1 MPKPKTQ
8 RTATLPDGSTTSRLT
23 AAERAYIVITRLS
36 YEYHHAEASPLYDI
50 DGAIYRDYC
59 AEIDGTS
66 VYQNKRPEWSDEKH
80 ATVVAARKAHATKAI
95 KGIAS
100 AHEYQTR
107 CRDKRVIDVERR
119 KANGL
124 YDRWNVKAW
133 FGSMEQ
139 ARKAADAPR
148 SPRIAEVRIIHT
160 D

>member
-1 MPKPKTQ
+1 
-8 RTATLPDGSTTSRLT
+8 
-23 AAERAYIVITRLS
+23 
-36 YEYHHAEASPLYDI
+36 
-50 DGAIYRDYC
+50 
-59 AEIDGTS
+59 
-66 VYQNKRPEWSDEKH
+66 VYQNKRPEWTDEQH
-80 ATVVAARKAHATKAI
+80 AAIVTTRKAWSIKAI

-107 CRDKRVIDVERR
+107 CRDKRIADVERR

-139 ARKAADAPR
+139 ARKVADAPW
-148 SPRIAEVRIIHT
+148 SPRIAEVRIVHT

>member
-1 MPKPKTQ
+1 MTKPKTR

-36 YEYHHAEASPLYDI
+36 YEYHLAEASPLYDI
-50 DGAIYRDYC
+50 DGAVYRDYC

-66 VYQNKRPEWSDEKH
+66 VFQNKRPGWSDEEH
-80 ATVVAARKAHATKAI
+80 AAIVAARKAWSTKAI

-100 AHEYQTR
+100 AHEYQMR
-107 CRDKRVIDVERR
+107 CRAKRVADVERR

-124 YDRWNVKAW
+124 YDRWNVKSW
-133 FGSMEQ
+133 FSCMDR
-139 ARKAADAPR
+139 AREAADAPR
-148 SPRIAEVRIIHT
+148 SPRIAEVQIIHT

>member
-8 RTATLPDGSTTSRLT
+8 RTATLPDGSITSRLT

-36 YEYHHAEASPLYDI
+36 YEYHLAEASHIYEVE
-50 DGAIYRDYC
+50 GAIYRDYC
-59 AEIDGTS
+59 AEINGTS
-66 VYQNKRPEWSDEKH
+66 VWQNRRRGSSDEEH
-80 ATVVAARKAHATKAI
+80 AARIAARKAHATKAI

-100 AHEYQTR
+100 AHDYQMR
-107 CRDKRVIDVERR
+107 CRAKRIADVERR

-148 SPRIAEVRIIHT
+148 PPRIAEVRIIHT
-160 D
+160 E

>member
-1 MPKPKTQ
+1 MTKPKTR

-36 YEYHHAEASPLYDI
+36 YEYHLAEASDMDDM
-50 DGAIYRDYC
+50 DGAFYRDYC
-59 AEIDGTS
+59 AEINGTS
-66 VYQNKRPEWSDEKH
+66 VYQNRRPGQSDEEH
-80 ATVVAARKAHATKAI
+80 AVRVAARKAHATKAI

-100 AHEYQTR
+100 AHEYQMR
-107 CRDKRVIDVERR
+107 CRAKRIADVERR

-133 FGSMEQ
+133 FSCMDR

-148 SPRIAEVRIIHT
+148 SPRIAEVQIIHT

>member
-1 MPKPKTQ
+1 MTKPKTQ

-36 YEYHHAEASPLYDI
+36 YEYHLAEASYVYDM

-59 AEIDGTS
+59 AEINGTS
-66 VYQNKRPEWSDEKH
+66 VYQNRRPGWTDEAH
-80 ATVVAARKAHATKAI
+80 AAMVAARKAHATKAI

-100 AHEYQTR
+100 AHEYQMR
-107 CRDKRVIDVERR
+107 CRAKRIADVERR
-119 KANGL
+119 KTNGL

-148 SPRIAEVRIIHT
+148 SPRIAEVQIIHT

>member
-1 MPKPKTQ
+1 MTKPKTR

-23 AAERAYIVITRLS
+23 AAERAYIVVTRLS
-36 YEYHHAEASPLYDI
+36 YEYHLDEASHMCDI
-50 DGAIYRDYC
+50 EGAIYRDYC
-59 AEIDGTS
+59 AEINGTS
-66 VYQNKRPEWSDEKH
+66 VYQNRRPGWSDEEH
-80 ATVVAARKAHATKAI
+80 AAMVAARKAHATKAI
-95 KGIAS
+95 KGIPS
-100 AHEYQTR
+100 AHEYQMR
-107 CRDKRVIDVERR
+107 CRAKRIADVERR

-139 ARKAADAPR
+139 ACKAADTPR